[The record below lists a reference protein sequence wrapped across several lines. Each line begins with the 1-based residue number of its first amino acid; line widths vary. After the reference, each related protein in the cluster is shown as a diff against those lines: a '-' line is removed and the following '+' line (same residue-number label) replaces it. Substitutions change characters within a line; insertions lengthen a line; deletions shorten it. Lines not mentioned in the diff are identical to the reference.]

1 MDCRA
6 VRAMRRLM
14 SHVTYA
20 TMFSMSELEKSFHFP
35 LRAFILLIKVTK
47 SKSIK
52 IQQMSHEHVSML
64 TLGFG

>member
-47 SKSIK
+47 SKRQKKKKASK
-52 IQQMSHEHVSML
+52 YNKCHMNML
-64 TLGFG
+64 VC